1 MTQEPRTTVVL
12 AAADSQQLLHA
23 RGDDGV
29 PASRRICAA
38 LTLWR
43 DDPVLRARIDQAA
56 SQSRVE
62 SVDAGDEDAS
72 KPAKVS
78 VSVPTDLNSALW
90 AARSADRISTSARI
104 RAAVALWSTDR
115 EVRGQIDAAAKQL
128 HRSRRAQRAQSEVTG
143 TA

>member
-43 DDPVLRARIDQAA
+43 DDPVLRARIDDVA
-56 SQSRVE
+56 SREHVE
-62 SVDAGDEDAS
+62 SVNSDDAAS

-90 AARSADRISTSARI
+90 AARSEDRISTSARI

-115 EVRGQIDAAAKQL
+115 DVRGQIDAAAKQL
-128 HRSRRAQRAQSEVTG
+128 HRSRRALRAQSEVTR
-143 TA
+143 TV